1 MQINCWLSIHRCTV
15 SSQPAREHQLCQS
28 LISKSPLSK
37 PNCICSYMYVLYIL
51 SIAFDAAWLFVCV
64 HTYFLPMFC
73 ILHWFNNIIFP
84 NLLKCW
90 NSCFNHQNA
99 THFNWM
105 TFNVSV
111 VHIFFTINQC
121 HKKNLK
127 KWKIQTILNNCCIL
141 LCPVVLFSGSVNDN
155 FQSTCNF
162 CHAKQVFET
171 TPFFHCILT

>member
-1 MQINCWLSIHRCTV
+1 MYEPKRMWTICKLIAGYPFIVAPYQA
-15 SSQPAREHQLCQS
+15 SQPAREHQLCQS

-121 HKKNLK
+121 HEKMKKK
-127 KWKIQTILNNCCIL
+127 FGKFK
-141 LCPVVLFSGSVNDN
+141 LF
-155 FQSTCNF
+155 
-162 CHAKQVFET
+162 
-171 TPFFHCILT
+171 